1 MTGVSGNCL
10 VTAAST
16 SRPLARAI
24 CTSLST
30 RVEWALGQSV
40 KRLATVGHGHDFV
53 VLTSKH
59 GGQKLKCQ
67 VIVLG
72 NENPAVRTHARRL
85 SWRSCDAD
93 VVSQEELIEQRK
105 SQD

>member
-1 MTGVSGNCL
+1 
-10 VTAAST
+10 
-16 SRPLARAI
+16 
-24 CTSLST
+24 
-30 RVEWALGQSV
+30 LGQSV

-72 NENPAVRTHARRL
+72 NENPAVRTHARKTIMEIL
-85 SWRSCDAD
+85 
-93 VVSQEELIEQRK
+93 
-105 SQD
+105 